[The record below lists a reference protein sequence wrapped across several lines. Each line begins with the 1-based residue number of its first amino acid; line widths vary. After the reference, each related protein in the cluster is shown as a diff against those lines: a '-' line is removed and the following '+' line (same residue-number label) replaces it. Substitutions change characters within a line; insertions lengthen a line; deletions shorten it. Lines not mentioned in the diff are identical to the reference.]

1 MAIHITTPENS
12 RIIKYEINNLGALK
26 IDAIPPKLN
35 VDTLN
40 LETVKNQI
48 VKAPDLKPADYQSIL
63 ASILIGNR
71 EKATEVLNIQ
81 YVNPPKATGK
91 PVRFDISTRSILKF

>member
-12 RIIKYEINNLGALK
+12 RIIKFEINNLGALK
-26 IDAIPPKLN
+26 IDALSPQLN

-40 LETVKNQI
+40 LESIKSQI
-48 VKAPDLKPADYQSIL
+48 VKVPDLKPADYQSVL
-63 ASILIGNR
+63 ASLIIGNR

-81 YVNPPKATGK
+81 YINPPKATGK
-91 PVRFDISTRSILKF
+91 PVRFEVGSRNIIKF